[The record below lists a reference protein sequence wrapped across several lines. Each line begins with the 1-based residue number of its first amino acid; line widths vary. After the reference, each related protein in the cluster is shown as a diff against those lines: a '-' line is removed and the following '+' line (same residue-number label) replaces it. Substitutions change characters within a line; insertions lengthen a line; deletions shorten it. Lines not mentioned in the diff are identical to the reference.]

1 MPSDIHNQVGE
12 EVIFLA
18 FVFLNVIVALK
29 AFVFERGE
37 DPRFAEGR
45 LPYRS

>member
-1 MPSDIHNQVGE
+1 
-12 EVIFLA
+12 VIFLA
-18 FVFLNVIVALK
+18 FVLLNVLVALK
-29 AFVFERGE
+29 ALAFERGG